1 MAPAVE
7 TGAPVPVAPVLE
19 SVGDTT
25 AEEFV
30 AVEKIIDGPG
40 DDAVCETTEVKTGA
54 REGDDGAGGIGV
66 PTAEPLNDVSGKT
79 TDAEAVFDELNDN
92 VVATLTVC
100 AVRIVL
106 LSLVLTSP
114 PSHTNAAER
123 YSRRPKHR
131 PSYPI
136 PPLKTSF
143 APMMRCMSLQFLS
156 L

>member
-1 MAPAVE
+1 MAPEVE

-30 AVEKIIDGPG
+30 AVEKIIDEPG
-40 DDAVCETTEVKTGA
+40 DNAVCETTEVKTGV
-54 REGDDGAGGIGV
+54 RERDDGADGIGM
-66 PTAEPLNDVSGKT
+66 PTAEPLNDVDGT
-79 TDAEAVFDELNDN
+79 ATDAEAVFDELNDN
-92 VVATLTVC
+92 VVAAVTVC

-106 LSLVLTSP
+106 LSLVLTSL

-123 YSRRPKHR
+123 YSRRPKHW

-143 APMMRCMSLQFLS
+143 APMMRCISLQFLS

>member
-1 MAPAVE
+1 M
-7 TGAPVPVAPVLE
+7 LE

-30 AVEKIIDGPG
+30 AVVEIIDEPG
-40 DDAVCETTEVKTGA
+40 YHAVCETTEVKTGA
-54 REGDDGAGGIGV
+54 RERDGGTGRIGV
-66 PTAEPLNDVSGKT
+66 PTAEPFNDVDGT
-79 TDAEAVFDELNDN
+79 ATDAEAVFDELNRN
-92 VVATLTVC
+92 VEAAVTVC
-100 AVRIVL
+100 AVKIVL
-106 LSLVLTSP
+106 LSLVLTSL

-131 PSYPI
+131 PSYFI
-136 PPLKTSF
+136 PLLKTWF